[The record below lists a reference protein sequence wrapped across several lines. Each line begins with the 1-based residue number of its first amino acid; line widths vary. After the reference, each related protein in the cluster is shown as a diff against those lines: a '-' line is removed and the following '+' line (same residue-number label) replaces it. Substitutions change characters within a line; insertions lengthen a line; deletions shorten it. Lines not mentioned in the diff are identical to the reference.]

1 MNPPK
6 YPTSEPSRSRIS
18 TADPTWSARARPPT
32 FKHGGNKR
40 MASISIKKGKQPQ
53 RPRVIGSHPYSTTSM
68 GNIGV
73 ELNLKTVAQRWE
85 GGCAGSGQDKRR
97 ARAGAR
103 RLGKQVESWRR
114 RVGVDWGLTLPEMSA
129 VFENRDG
136 YGRSYIL

>member
-1 MNPPK
+1 
-6 YPTSEPSRSRIS
+6 
-18 TADPTWSARARPPT
+18 
-32 FKHGGNKR
+32 